1 MWVLPN
7 DSLSNFQVYL
17 HLNFTLHVQKVDNT
31 DDILFLALSGMLNDW
46 FAGSDMQ
53 QDIWG
58 KVSGP
63 LGCPEL

>member
-17 HLNFTLHVQKVDNT
+17 YLNFTLHVQKVENT
-31 DDILFLALSGMLNDW
+31 DGILFLALSGILNDW
-46 FAGSDMQ
+46 FAGSDMR